1 MCKGDSVSSTIF
13 EKSHVGR
20 NGINIPKPSVN
31 EAPKLDVS
39 LLRSVSAGLP
49 EVSEFDVVRHYT
61 RLSNKN
67 FSIDANFYPLGS
79 CTMKYNPKV
88 QERVGGLAG
97 LANLHPHHI
106 TNNQTHLVQGAL
118 SSLKT
123 LEDNLCEITGM
134 KAFTLT
140 PQAGAHG
147 EMLGVMMIGAYHK
160 KKGNNKRYVIVPDS
174 SHGTNPATAAMV
186 DYDVIT
192 VKSNSDGSMDL
203 ESFKEAMNDEVAA
216 VMMTVP
222 NTLGL
227 FNPAIKELCDIAH
240 SYDALMYYDGANMN
254 AIMGVIRP
262 GDIGFDV
269 IHLNLHKTFATPHG
283 GGGPGAGPVGV
294 GERLKEFLPDLQ
306 VGFDQ
311 EKGYF
316 FDTPHENTIGKISP
330 FFGNYL
336 VLVRALVYMQTLGRE
351 GMINTS
357 KKAVLNANYIL
368 AKLKDHLKAPFGNQM
383 CMHECVFS
391 AEDLAKE
398 HGVRAM
404 DIAKYLLDFGLHAPT
419 VYFPLIVKE
428 SIMIEPTETENIDT
442 IDYFCQKMIDAI
454 ELAKSNSEAFKEF
467 PKTLPISRPDET
479 KAARSLN
486 IRWQD

>member
-1 MCKGDSVSSTIF
+1 MSITLF
-13 EKSHVGR
+13 EKSQTGR
-20 NGINIPKPSVN
+20 TGINIPKQSVAD
-31 EAPKLDVS
+31 APTLDS
-39 LLRSVSAGLP
+39 AFLRATKASLP
-49 EVSEFDVVRHYT
+49 EVSEFDVVRHFT
-61 RLSNKN
+61 QLSNKN

-88 QERVGGLAG
+88 QERVAGLDG

-106 TNNQTHLVQGAL
+106 TNNQTDSMQG
-118 SSLKT
+118 SLKSLKV
-123 LEDNLCEITGM
+123 LEDNLCEVTGM
-134 KAFTLT
+134 QAFTMT

-147 EMLGVMMIGAYHK
+147 EMLGIMMIGAYHK

-192 VKSNSDGSMDL
+192 VKSGPNGDMDL
-203 ESFKEAMNDEVAA
+203 EAFKEAMSDEVAA

-227 FNPAIKELCDIAH
+227 FNPQIKKICDIAH

-254 AIMGVIRP
+254 AILGVLRP

-294 GERLKEFLPDLQ
+294 GERLQEFLPDLQ
-306 VGFDQ
+306 VGFSEDV
-311 EKGYF
+311 GYF
-316 FDTPHENTIGKISP
+316 LKEPSEGSIGKISP
-330 FFGNYL
+330 FFGNYM
-336 VLVRALVYMQTLGRE
+336 VLVKALVYMQTLGKE
-351 GMINTS
+351 GMINVS
-357 KKAVLNANYIL
+357 KKAVLNANYVL
-368 AKLKDHLKAPFGNQM
+368 ARLRGHYDVPFDTL
-383 CMHECVFS
+383 CMHECVLS
-391 AEDLAKE
+391 ADSLTKE

-442 IDYFCQKMIDAI
+442 IDYFCDKMIDASN
-454 ELAKSNSEAFKEF
+454 LARSNPEAFKEY
-467 PKTLPISRPDET
+467 PKTLPICRPDET

-486 IRWQD
+486 IRWQ

>member
-1 MCKGDSVSSTIF
+1 MSSTLF
-13 EKSHVGR
+13 EKSHNGR
-20 NGINIPKPSVN
+20 SGISLPKQGLNDAPS
-31 EAPKLDVS
+31 LDKN
-39 LLRSVSAGLP
+39 LLRSTKAALP
-49 EVSEFDVVRHYT
+49 ELSEFDVVRHFT

-88 QERVGGLAG
+88 QERVGLLDG

-106 TNNQTHLVQGAL
+106 TNNKTSLTQGAL
-118 SSLKT
+118 KSLSI
-123 LEDNLCEITGM
+123 LEESLNEITGM

-147 EMLGVMMIGAYHK
+147 EMAGIMMIGAYHK

-192 VKSNSDGSMDL
+192 VKSNKDGSMDL
-203 ESFKEAMNDEVAA
+203 EAFKEAMSDEVAA

-227 FNPAIKELCDIAH
+227 FNPEIKNICDIAH

-294 GERLKEFLPDLQ
+294 GEKLIEFLPDLR
-306 VGFDQ
+306 VDFEKD
-311 EKGYF
+311 KGYF
-316 FDTPHENTIGKISP
+316 YMSPNENSIGKISP
-330 FFGNYL
+330 FFGNYM
-336 VLVRALVYMQTLGRE
+336 VLVRALVYMQALGRE
-351 GMINTS
+351 GMINAS
-357 KKAVLNANYIL
+357 RKAVLNANYIL
-368 AKLKDHLKAPFGNQM
+368 SKLKNHFDAPFKQY
-383 CMHECVFS
+383 CMHECVIS
-391 AEDLAKE
+391 AETLTKE

-442 IDYFCQKMIDAI
+442 IDFFCKKMIDAVK
-454 ELAKSNSEAFKEF
+454 LAKSNPQVFKTL
-467 PKTLPISRPDET
+467 PLNLPISRPDET
-479 KAARSLN
+479 KAARNLN
-486 IRWQD
+486 IRWQ

>member
-1 MCKGDSVSSTIF
+1 MSSTLF
-13 EKSHVGR
+13 EKSHSGR
-20 NGINIPKPSVN
+20 RGINIPKQVVADAPS
-31 EAPKLDVS
+31 LDGS
-39 LLRSVSAGLP
+39 LLRSAKAELP
-49 EVSEFDVVRHYT
+49 ELSEFDVVRHFT

-67 FSIDANFYPLGS
+67 FSIDSNFYPLGS

-88 QERVGGLAG
+88 QERVGGLDG

-106 TNNQTHLVQGAL
+106 TNNKTSLVQGAL
-118 SSLKT
+118 KSLKV
-123 LEDNLCEITGM
+123 LENYLTEITGM

-147 EMLGVMMIGAYHK
+147 EMTGVMMIGAYHK

-192 VKSNSDGSMDL
+192 VKSNKDGSMDL

-227 FNPAIKELCDIAH
+227 FNPAIKEICDIAH

-294 GERLKEFLPDLQ
+294 GERLMEFLPDLT
-306 VGFDQ
+306 VDFTE

-316 FDTPHENTIGKISP
+316 FGEVSKNSIGKISP

-351 GMINTS
+351 GMINAS
-357 KKAVLNANYIL
+357 RKAVLNANYIL
-368 AKLKDHLKAPFGNQM
+368 SKLKDHFDAPFKNY
-383 CMHECVFS
+383 CMHECVLS
-391 AEDLAKE
+391 AESLTKE

-442 IDYFCQKMIDAI
+442 IDFFCQKMIDAV
-454 ELAKSNSEAFKEF
+454 ELAKSNSEAFKNL
-467 PKTLPISRPDET
+467 PLTLPISRPDET

-486 IRWQD
+486 IRWQA

>member
-1 MCKGDSVSSTIF
+1 MTLFEQSHAGRKGVNLPKQSVADAPPLDNNF
-13 EKSHVGR
+13 LR
-20 NGINIPKPSVN
+20 NTKAN
-31 EAPKLDVS
+31 
-39 LLRSVSAGLP
+39 LP
-49 EVSEFDVVRHYT
+49 ELSEFDVVRHFT
-61 RLSNKN
+61 KLSNKN
-67 FSIDANFYPLGS
+67 FSIDSNFYPLGS

-88 QERVGGLAG
+88 QERVGGLDG

-106 TNNQTHLVQGAL
+106 TNNRSHLMQGAL
-118 SSLKT
+118 ESLKT
-123 LEDNLCEITGM
+123 LEGNLCEITGM
-134 KAFTLT
+134 KAFSLT

-147 EMLGVMMIGAYHK
+147 EMLGIMLIGAYHK

-192 VKSNSDGSMDL
+192 VKSGSNGDMDIDA
-203 ESFKEAMNDEVAA
+203 FKEAMNDEVAA

-227 FNPAIKELCDIAH
+227 FNPQIKAISDIAH
-240 SYDALMYYDGANMN
+240 AHDALMYYDGANMN
-254 AIMGVIRP
+254 AIMGVLRP

-294 GERLKEFLPDLQ
+294 GDTLKEFLPDLQ
-306 VGFDQ
+306 VGFESD
-311 EKGYF
+311 KGYF
-316 FDTPHENTIGKISP
+316 LDTPTKDCLGRISP
-330 FFGNYL
+330 FFGNYI
-336 VLVRALVYMQTLGRE
+336 VFVKALVYMQTLGKE
-351 GMINTS
+351 GMINAS

-368 AKLKDHLKAPFGNQM
+368 AKLKPHLKASYPNVL

-442 IDYFCQKMIDAI
+442 IDYFCQKMIDAV
-454 ELAKSNSEAFKEF
+454 ELAKLDSEAFKKF
-467 PKTLPISRPDET
+467 PKTLPICRPDET

-486 IRWQD
+486 IRW

>member
-1 MCKGDSVSSTIF
+1 MSSTLF
-13 EKSHVGR
+13 EKSHKGR
-20 NGINIPKPSVN
+20 DGINIPKQSVPD
-31 EAPKLDVS
+31 APNLDEN
-39 LLRSVSAGLP
+39 LLRSEKAELP
-49 EVSEFDVVRHYT
+49 ELSEFDVVRHFT

-79 CTMKYNPKV
+79 CTMKYNPKI
-88 QERVGGLAG
+88 QERVGALAG
-97 LANLHPHHI
+97 FANLHPHHI
-106 TNNQTHLVQGAL
+106 TNNQIHLVQGAL
-118 SSLKT
+118 STLKT
-123 LEDNLCEITGM
+123 LENNLCEITGM
-134 KAFTLT
+134 DAFTLT

-192 VKSNSDGSMDL
+192 VKSGPNGDMDL
-203 ESFKEAMNDEVAA
+203 EAFKEAMSDEVAA

-227 FNPAIKELCDIAH
+227 FNPQIKEICDIAH

-254 AIMGVIRP
+254 AILGVLRP

-294 GERLKEFLPDLQ
+294 VKKLQEFLPDLQ
-306 VGFDQ
+306 VSFNKKD
-311 EKGYF
+311 GYF
-316 FDTPHENTIGKISP
+316 FNKPHENTIGKISP

-336 VLVRALVYMQTLGRE
+336 VLIRALVYMQTLGRE
-351 GMINTS
+351 GMINVS
-357 KKAVLNANYIL
+357 QKAVLNANYIL
-368 AKLKDHLKAPFGNQM
+368 AKLKDHIKAPFDSL

-454 ELAKSNSEAFKEF
+454 ELAKSNPEAFKEF

-486 IRWQD
+486 IRWQ

>member
-1 MCKGDSVSSTIF
+1 MCKGDSMSSTLF

-20 NGINIPKPSVN
+20 KGINIPKPSVSD
-31 EAPKLDVS
+31 APKLDAS
-39 LLRSVSAGLP
+39 LLRDTKANLP
-49 EVSEFDVVRHYT
+49 EVSEFDAVRHFT

-88 QERVGGLAG
+88 QERVGSLAG
-97 LANLHPHHI
+97 LTNLHPHHI
-106 TNNQTHLVQGAL
+106 TNNQPHLVQGAL

-123 LEDNLCEITGM
+123 LENNLCEITGM
-134 KAFTLT
+134 NAFTLT

-174 SHGTNPATAAMV
+174 SHGTNPATASMV

-192 VKSNSDGSMDL
+192 VKSNADGSMDF
-203 ESFKEAMNDEVAA
+203 ESFKEAMSDEVAA

-227 FNPAIKELCDIAH
+227 FNPEIKKICDIAH

-294 GERLKEFLPDLQ
+294 GKILKEFLPDLQ
-306 VGFDQ
+306 VGFSE

-316 FDTPHENTIGKISP
+316 FDTPHTNCIGKISP

-336 VLVRALVYMQTLGRE
+336 VLVRALVYMQTLGKE

-368 AKLKDHLKAPFGNQM
+368 AKLKGHIEAPYGDRL
-383 CMHECVFS
+383 CMHECVLS
-391 AEDLAKE
+391 AEKLTKE

-454 ELAKSNSEAFKEF
+454 ELAKSNPEAFKEF

-486 IRWQD
+486 IRWQ

>member
-1 MCKGDSVSSTIF
+1 MSSTLF
-13 EKSHVGR
+13 EKSHNGR
-20 NGINIPKPSVN
+20 SGINLPKQDVIDAPS
-31 EAPKLDVS
+31 LDNS
-39 LLRSVSAGLP
+39 LLRSAKAELP
-49 EVSEFDVVRHYT
+49 ELSEFDIVRHFT

-79 CTMKYNPKV
+79 CTMKYNPKI
-88 QERVGGLAG
+88 QERIAGLDG

-106 TNNQTHLVQGAL
+106 TNNKTSLVQGAL
-118 SSLKT
+118 ESLKI
-123 LEDNLCEITGM
+123 LENNLIEITGM

-147 EMLGVMMIGAYHK
+147 EMTGIMMIGAYHK
-160 KKGNNKRYVIVPDS
+160 KKGNNKKYVIVPDS

-192 VKSNSDGSMDL
+192 VKSNKDGSMDL
-203 ESFKEAMNDEVAA
+203 DSFKEAMNNEVAA

-227 FNPAIKELCDIAH
+227 FNPAIKEICDIAH
-240 SYDALMYYDGANMN
+240 EHDALMYYDGANMN
-254 AIMGVIRP
+254 AIVGVIRP

-294 GERLKEFLPDLQ
+294 GERLIEFLPDLT
-306 VGFDQ
+306 VDFND

-316 FDTPHENTIGKISP
+316 FGDPSEYTIGKVSP
-330 FFGNYL
+330 FFGNYI
-336 VLVRALVYMQTLGRE
+336 VFVKALVYMQTLGKE
-351 GMINTS
+351 GMINAS

-368 AKLKDHLKAPFGNQM
+368 SKLKNHYDAPFKNY
-383 CMHECVFS
+383 CMHECVIS
-391 AEDLAKE
+391 AETLTKNY
-398 HGVRAM
+398 GVRAM

-442 IDYFCQKMIDAI
+442 IDFFCQKMIDAAL
-454 ELAKSNSEAFKEF
+454 LAKTNAEAFK
-467 PKTLPISRPDET
+467 TLPLTTPISRPDET

-486 IRWQD
+486 IRWQA

>member
-1 MCKGDSVSSTIF
+1 MSSTLF
-13 EKSHVGR
+13 EKSHKGR
-20 NGINIPKPSVN
+20 NGINIPKQGLVD
-31 EAPKLDVS
+31 APALENS
-39 LLRSVSAGLP
+39 LLRSTKAELP
-49 EVSEFDVVRHYT
+49 ELSEFDVVRHFT

-67 FSIDANFYPLGS
+67 FSIDSNFYPLGS

-88 QERVGGLAG
+88 QERVGGLDG

-106 TNNQTHLVQGAL
+106 TNNKTSLVQGAL
-118 SSLKT
+118 KSLKI
-123 LEDNLCEITGM
+123 LENNLKEITGM

-147 EMLGVMMIGAYHK
+147 EMTGIMMIGAYHK

-192 VKSNSDGSMDL
+192 VKSNKDGSMDL
-203 ESFKEAMNDEVAA
+203 ESFREAMSDEVAA

-227 FNPAIKELCDIAH
+227 FNPAIKEICDIAH
-240 SYDALMYYDGANMN
+240 SHDALMYYDGANMN
-254 AIMGVIRP
+254 AIMGVVRP

-294 GERLKEFLPDLQ
+294 GERLIEFLPDLT
-306 VGFDQ
+306 VDSN
-311 EKGYF
+311 EEGYF
-316 FDTPHENTIGKISP
+316 FGTPSEHTIGKVSP
-330 FFGNYL
+330 FFGNYM
-336 VLVRALVYMQTLGRE
+336 VLVRALVYMQTLGKE
-351 GMINTS
+351 GMINAS
-357 KKAVLNANYIL
+357 RKAVLNANYIL
-368 AKLKDHLKAPFGNQM
+368 SKLKDHFDAPFKQY
-383 CMHECVFS
+383 CMHECVLS
-391 AEDLAKE
+391 AETLTKE
-398 HGVRAM
+398 YGVRAM
-404 DIAKYLLDFGLHAPT
+404 DVAKYLLDFGLHAPT

-442 IDYFCQKMIDAI
+442 IDYFCQKMIDAV
-454 ELAKSNSEAFKEF
+454 ELAKNDAEAFKTL
-467 PKTLPISRPDET
+467 PLTLPISRPDET

-486 IRWQD
+486 IRWQA

>member
-1 MCKGDSVSSTIF
+1 MSSTLF
-13 EKSHVGR
+13 EKSHNGR
-20 NGINIPKPSVN
+20 SGINIPKQGLAD
-31 EAPKLDVS
+31 APALDSS
-39 LLRSVSAGLP
+39 LLRTTKAELP
-49 EVSEFDVVRHYT
+49 ELSEFDVVRHFT

-88 QERVGGLAG
+88 QERIGGLDG

-106 TNNQTHLVQGAL
+106 TNNKTSLVQGAL
-118 SSLKT
+118 KSLKI
-123 LEDNLCEITGM
+123 LEKSLTEITGM

-147 EMLGVMMIGAYHK
+147 EMTGIMMIGAYHK

-192 VKSNSDGSMDL
+192 VKSNKDGSMDL
-203 ESFKEAMNDEVAA
+203 ESFKEAMSDEVAA

-227 FNPAIKELCDIAH
+227 FNPAIKEICDIAH

-294 GERLKEFLPDLQ
+294 GDRLIEFLPDLR
-306 VGFDQ
+306 VDYSE

-316 FDTPHENTIGKISP
+316 FGEVSKNCIGKVSP

-336 VLVRALVYMQTLGRE
+336 VLVKALVYMQTLGRE
-351 GMINTS
+351 GMINAS
-357 KKAVLNANYIL
+357 RKAVLNANYIL
-368 AKLKDHLKAPFGNQM
+368 SKLKDHFDAPFKNY
-383 CMHECVFS
+383 CMHECVLS
-391 AEDLAKE
+391 AETLTKE

-442 IDYFCQKMIDAI
+442 IDFFCQKMIDAV
-454 ELAKSNSEAFKEF
+454 ELAKSNPEAFKTL
-467 PKTLPISRPDET
+467 PLTLPISRPDET

-486 IRWQD
+486 IRWEE

>member
-1 MCKGDSVSSTIF
+1 MSLTLF
-13 EKSHVGR
+13 EQSHVGR
-20 NGINIPKPSVN
+20 KGVNIPKQHVN
-31 EAPKLDVS
+31 DAPKLDAS
-39 LLRSVSAGLP
+39 FLRSTKAELP
-49 EVSEFDVVRHYT
+49 ELSEFDIVRHFT

-67 FSIDANFYPLGS
+67 FSIDSNFYPLGS

-97 LANLHPHHI
+97 LTNLHPHHI

-123 LEDNLCEITGM
+123 LENTLCEITGM

-147 EMLGVMMIGAYHK
+147 EMTGIMMIGAYHK

-192 VKSNSDGSMDL
+192 VKSGANGDMDL
-203 ESFKEAMNDEVAA
+203 DAFKEAMSDEVAA
-216 VMMTVP
+216 IMMTVP

-227 FNPAIKELCDIAH
+227 FNPQIKEISDIAH

-254 AIMGVIRP
+254 AIMGVLRP

-294 GERLKEFLPDLQ
+294 GDRLLEFLPDLT
-306 VGFDQ
+306 VGFSED
-311 EKGYF
+311 KGYF
-316 FDTPHENTIGKISP
+316 FDAPSKHSIGKVSP

-357 KKAVLNANYIL
+357 IKAVLNANYIL
-368 AKLKDHLKAPFGNQM
+368 AKLKDHLKAAFPDTL

-398 HGVRAM
+398 YGVRAM

-442 IDYFCQKMIDAI
+442 IDYFCQKMIDAV
-454 ELAKSNSEAFKEF
+454 ELAKSNAEAFKTL
-467 PKTLPISRPDET
+467 PTTLPISRPDET

-486 IRWQD
+486 IRWQA

>member
-1 MCKGDSVSSTIF
+1 MSITLF
-13 EKSHVGR
+13 EQSHTGR
-20 NGINIPKPSVN
+20 KGINLPKQSVKN
-31 EAPKLDVS
+31 VAKLDNS
-39 LLRSVSAGLP
+39 LLRDIKAALP
-49 EVSEFDVVRHYT
+49 ELSEFDVVRHFT
-61 RLSNKN
+61 KLSNKN

-88 QERVGGLAG
+88 QERVGELDG

-106 TNNQTHLVQGAL
+106 TNNQPHLMQGAL
-118 SSLKT
+118 ESLKT
-123 LEDNLCEITGM
+123 LENNLCEMTGM
-134 KAFTLT
+134 KTFTLT

-160 KKGNNKRYVIVPDS
+160 KKGNHKKYVIVPDS

-192 VKSNSDGSMDL
+192 VKSNKDGSMDF
-203 ESFKEAMNDEVAA
+203 EAFKEAMSDEVAA

-227 FNPAIKELCDIAH
+227 FNPAIKKICDLAH
-240 SYDALMYYDGANMN
+240 SHDALMYYDGANMN
-254 AIMGVIRP
+254 AIMGIVRP

-283 GGGPGAGPVGV
+283 GGGPGAGPIGV
-294 GERLKEFLPDLQ
+294 GKRLKEFLPDLQ
-306 VGFDQ
+306 VGFDSN
-311 EKGYF
+311 KGYF
-316 FDTPHENTIGKISP
+316 LDTPHENCIGKISP

-336 VLVRALVYMQTLGRE
+336 VLMKALVYMQTLGRE

-368 AKLKDHLKAPFGNQM
+368 AKLKGRLKAPFGNQI

-398 HGVRAM
+398 HGIKAM

-442 IDYFCQKMIDAI
+442 IDYFCEKILDAV
-454 ELAKSNSEAFKEF
+454 ELAKSNPKTFKEF

-486 IRWQD
+486 IRWQA